1 VWAIDLTRESKAR
14 GTVLGQ
20 GKIDIA
26 IRKTSYAPGDTN
38 SGNVALTLKRSV
50 KARELSISLIGEY
63 RTTQTTRQVRA
74 PMAPNVIS
82 ASWKFGR
89 ADRRMLISDA
99 ITKTAPEY
107 DFKTDKKTVRV
118 YVWEQQLDGEGEYS
132 QSREYHFEI
141 KIPSDLP
148 TS

>member
-1 VWAIDLTRESKAR
+1 
-14 GTVLGQ
+14 
-20 GKIDIA
+20 
-26 IRKTSYAPGDTN
+26 
-38 SGNVALTLKRSV
+38 
-50 KARELSISLIGEY
+50 
-63 RTTQTTRQVRA
+63 
-74 PMAPNVIS
+74 MAPNVIS

-99 ITKTAPEY
+99 ITKTSPEY

-148 TS
+148 TSSAIKWYLLAKLDVRSGLDISKKVDITIG